1 VAASGQRRLAGARTT
16 GMLMKSLLATALLLH
31 VATANAQLPP
41 RTFADIP
48 FWADMALRA
57 AGLEQRFTLTSEL
70 NPIYAFG
77 DFDRDG
83 LLDLAVEIKDTGG
96 LRCGLAIVHRIDGA
110 VHIVGAGQ
118 SVGNGRD
125 ALRCGAAWG
134 VQSAAHHHR
143 GFRHGPDLLYVTK
156 EFGADGGW
164 LVWDGAS
171 YVWVKAD

>member
-1 VAASGQRRLAGARTT
+1 MGV
-16 GMLMKSLLATALLLH
+16 LMRSLLATALVLH
-31 VATANAQLPP
+31 VATASAQLSRP
-41 RTFADIP
+41 TFAGMP
-48 FWADMALRA
+48 FWADSALRV

-83 LLDLAVEIKDTGG
+83 LLDLAVEIQDTGG
-96 LRCGLAIVHRIDGA
+96 LRCGLAIVHRIDGS

-118 SVGNGRD
+118 PVGNGRD

-134 VQSAAHHHR
+134 VQSAARHHQ
-143 GFRHGPDLLYVTK
+143 GFRLGPDLLFVRE

-171 YVWVKAD
+171 YVWVEAD